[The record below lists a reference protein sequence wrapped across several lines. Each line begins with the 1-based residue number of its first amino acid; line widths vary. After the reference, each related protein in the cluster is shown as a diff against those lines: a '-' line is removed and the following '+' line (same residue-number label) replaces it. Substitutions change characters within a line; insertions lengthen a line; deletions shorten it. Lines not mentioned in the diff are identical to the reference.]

1 MKNMDKSA
9 GFGKRFFLDEHW
21 ELVAQDED
29 NVPYFSKVIDGVTQK
44 ERVKLIQGEYIA
56 QK

>member
-1 MKNMDKSA
+1 MDKSA